1 MKRTT
6 ILAVGML
13 PPPLGG
19 QAIMFQRAVDG
30 LNKYFDL
37 TVIDIQFQK
46 NLGESGFF
54 SLRKVFRFLSLLFGK
69 IAPLRFTKRFD
80 ILYYCIA
87 GPSTFGLIKDLIFLS
102 LLRSRAQ
109 KTVYHFHGA
118 GGVTF
123 LMQKNAFL
131 RLWARRVLFE
141 PDLVL
146 RPPAPSDDAVLSKA
160 KRDVVLF
167 NCVEDPIALL
177 SEPVRKWPNAELSF
191 VFIGVI
197 TEDKGVF
204 DLIEIARLLRD
215 KGRRFTMFVVGE
227 GLPEEISRLKALIGS
242 YDLVDLVKLTG
253 VLIGQQKIK
262 LLQEA
267 TIFLFPTF
275 FRAETQPTVIMEAFA
290 VGVPAVAY
298 DWRGVNTIIEQG
310 VNGYAVPV
318 RDTAAFCRAVE
329 HILTEGNIDD
339 MRIAARRIYLERFT
353 VERHVEALRLAFQ
366 SIYKEGRDA
375 CDRTVGSGVAMRR

>member
-1 MKRTT
+1 MKGIRV
-6 ILAVGML
+6 LAVGML

-19 QAIMFQRAVDG
+19 QAMMFQRAVDG
-30 LNKYFDL
+30 LHEYFDL

-46 NLGESGFF
+46 NLGEFGFF
-54 SLRKVFRFLSLLFGK
+54 SIRKAFHFLSLLFGK
-69 IAPLRFTKRFD
+69 IAPLRFTKKFD
-80 ILYYCIA
+80 ILYYCLA

-102 LLRSRAQ
+102 LLRSRSQ

-118 GGVTF
+118 GGVAF
-123 LMQKNAFL
+123 LMQKNALL
-131 RLWARRVLFE
+131 RLWTRRVLFE

-146 RPPAPSDDAVLSKA
+146 RPPSPSDDSVLCKA
-160 KRDVVLF
+160 KRDVVLC

-191 VFIGVI
+191 VFIGLV

-215 KGRRFTMFVVGE
+215 KGRRFTMFIVGE
-227 GLPEEISRLKALIGS
+227 GLPEEISRLNALIGS
-242 YDLVDLVKLTG
+242 YALVDLVKLTG
-253 VLIGQQKIK
+253 VLIGQQKFK
-262 LLQEA
+262 LLQQA
-267 TIFLFPTF
+267 TIFVFPTF
-275 FRAETQPTVIMEAFA
+275 FRAETQPTVIIEAFA

-318 RDTAAFCRAVE
+318 RDTAAFCLAIER
-329 HILTEGNIDD
+329 IITEGNIDS
-339 MRIAARRIYLERFT
+339 MRTAARRTFLERFT
-353 VERHVEALRLAFQ
+353 VDRHIETLKNEFLALGQEENDGREA
-366 SIYKEGRDA
+366 SIA
-375 CDRTVGSGVAMRR
+375 

>member
-1 MKRTT
+1 M
-6 ILAVGML
+6 
-13 PPPLGG
+13 
-19 QAIMFQRAVDG
+19 
-30 LNKYFDL
+30 
-37 TVIDIQFQK
+37 
-46 NLGESGFF
+46 
-54 SLRKVFRFLSLLFGK
+54 
-69 IAPLRFTKRFD
+69 
-80 ILYYCIA
+80 
-87 GPSTFGLIKDLIFLS
+87 IKDLIFLS

-123 LMQKNAFL
+123 LMRKNAFL

-146 RPPAPSDDAVLSKA
+146 RPPAPSDDAVLCKA
-160 KRDVVLF
+160 KRDVVLD
-167 NCVEDPIALL
+167 NCVEDPKALL
-177 SEPVRKWPNAELSF
+177 SEPVRKWPNVELSF
-191 VFIGVI
+191 VFIGLVI
-197 TEDKGVF
+197 EDKGVF

-215 KGRRFTMFVVGE
+215 KGRRFTMFIVGE
-227 GLPEEISRLKALIGS
+227 GLPEDISRLNALIGS
-242 YDLVDLVKLTG
+242 YDLIDLVKLTG
-253 VLIGQQKIK
+253 VLIGQQKFK

-267 TIFLFPTF
+267 TIFVFPTF

-318 RDTAAFCRAVE
+318 RDTAAFCRAIE
-329 HILTEGNIDD
+329 QILTEGKIDD

-353 VERHVEALRLAFQ
+353 VERHVEAVRLAFQ
-366 SIYKEGRDA
+366 SIDREGGDA
-375 CDRTVGSGVAMRR
+375 CDRTVGSGVAKRR